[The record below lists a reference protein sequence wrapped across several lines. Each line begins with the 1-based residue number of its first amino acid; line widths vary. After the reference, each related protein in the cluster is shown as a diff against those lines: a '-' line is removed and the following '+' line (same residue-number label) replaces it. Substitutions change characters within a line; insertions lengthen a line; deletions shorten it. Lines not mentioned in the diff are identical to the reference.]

1 MTAIETYPECLR
13 RPDAGGYIQTR
24 TDQTEARY
32 RTRFAG
38 MIRTLCKQKPRMAA
52 DAHSLATDLSERA
65 WQYAANTLKQYHAT
79 IRQNLRDRWD
89 DGSIIPDE
97 IEEIDAL
104 LRAQQPAPRKQKPR
118 QARTSAGRAKSA
130 RPEQIAAIASVL
142 LIDPTPIRQI
152 AAAMLEH
159 GVNLAT
165 RPGEFLT
172 IKRDP
177 RGRFWVR
184 SAKYSLS
191 NRRGLQAAR
200 TVPIDDYEPREI
212 AELQVIADMIAA
224 ERSNGATTP
233 KLLRR
238 CQRAIRLARKDVGGR
253 SRKIAAYT
261 VRHQSRANL
270 AAMDMTPGE
279 IAVIMGHASAGTA
292 QSHYAPARRA
302 WRGMANRTPPA
313 VDAAL
318 VAMVRPTHRSRG
330 WDVGRANMTVPGPKF
345 GQF

>member
-13 RPDAGGYIQTR
+13 RPDAGGYVQTR
-24 TDQTEARY
+24 TKRTEARY

-38 MIRTLCKQKPRMAA
+38 MIRTLCKQKRWASA
-52 DAHSLATDLSERA
+52 DAHDLATDLGERA
-65 WQYAANTLKQYHAT
+65 GRYEENSLKQYHGA
-79 IRQNLRDRWD
+79 IRQNLRDHWD
-89 DGSIIPDE
+89 AGSIAQDE

-104 LRAQQPAPRKQKPR
+104 LRAQRPAPRKKKPS
-118 QARTSAGRAKSA
+118 QARTSACRAKSV
-130 RPEQIAAIASVL
+130 RPEQIAAMVSIL

-159 GVNLAT
+159 GANLAT

-172 IKRDP
+172 IKQDP
-177 RGRFWVR
+177 EGRFWVR
-184 SAKYSLS
+184 SAKYSET
-191 NRRGLQAAR
+191 NRRGLQPAR
-200 TVPIDDYEPREI
+200 VVPTDDYEPAEI
-212 AELQVIADMIAA
+212 AELQCTADMIAA
-224 ERSNGATTP
+224 ERAHGATTA

-238 CQRAIRLARKDVGGR
+238 CQRAIRLARADVGGR

-261 VRHQSRANL
+261 VRHQARANL
-270 AAMDMTPGE
+270 AAMAMAPEE

-313 VDAAL
+313 VDPVL
-318 VAMVRPTHRSRG
+318 VAMVRPAHPSRG
-330 WDVGRANMTVPGPKF
+330 WEVSRTKAPEPGLKF
-345 GQF
+345 